1 MTAAGEAVNGTVAPE
16 YERLGE
22 LFAEIVASQAPATGA
37 AFAAAVDGRVVAD
50 LWGGAV
56 NAAGHPWQEDTLC
69 VVFSGTKGIVA
80 TALLMLVD
88 EGRLLLSDRVCHH
101 WPEFADAGKADI
113 TVAQL
118 GSHSAGLPYVTEA
131 LSLAEQS
138 DPVVL
143 SAALARQAPVLPVG
157 VPSYHAFTYG
167 WLCDGLIRHVSGMSA
182 AKLVRDRLAARHGLD
197 MRIGLADEPDAAGRL
212 ARLQAAPGYRPSALA
227 ARDVDPRVRLV
238 YATPFDLE
246 SQGWLGVPAPAVNG
260 IATARAMAEMYAAL
274 LAGTIVGLDTLARGV
289 ETAAAGDDPL
299 TGRPL
304 RFGATGYELWGT
316 PSRLGPSR
324 DAFGHTGAGG
334 STHGAWPQHRTGFS
348 FVTSE
353 LRSEPDD
360 DRAERLLDAL
370 HVAVRRA

>member
-1 MTAAGEAVNGTVAPE
+1 MTAAGEAVNGTVAHG

-22 LFAEIVASQAPATGA
+22 LFAEIVASQGPATGA
-37 AFAAAVDGRVVAD
+37 AFTAVVEGRVVAD

-56 NAAGHPWQEDTLC
+56 NAAGGPWQEDTLC

-88 EGRLLLSDRVCHH
+88 EGHLLLSDRVCHH

-113 TVAQL
+113 TIAQL

-157 VPSYHAFTYG
+157 VPSYHALTYG
-167 WLCDGLIRHVSGMSA
+167 WLCDGLIRHVTGMSA
-182 AKLVRDRLAARHGLD
+182 AELVRDRLAARHGLD

-212 ARLQAAPGYRPSALA
+212 ARLQATPGYRPSALTA
-227 ARDVDPRVRLV
+227 QDADPRVRLV

-316 PSRLGPSR
+316 PSRLGPSQ

-360 DRAERLLDAL
+360 HRAERLLDAL